1 MSVVLKASNVVKKF
15 PGVIALNGCRLDLQ
29 KGEVHA
35 LLGENGAGKSTMS
48 KVLSGIYK
56 FDSGELL
63 IDNKEVSINSV
74 EDAEFNGIS
83 IIHQEIVLI
92 PEMRIFE
99 NIFLGKELK
108 HIFNIT
114 NDKCMIEKAD
124 EFLSAFNFNISSQ
137 TKLGKLSIAQQQMV
151 EIIKAMSFHSRIV
164 FMDEPTSSL
173 TEKETHALFA
183 VIKRLTDQGVSIV
196 YISHKLDEIFAITD
210 RITVMRD
217 GKTIG
222 TVQTKDTNK
231 NELVS
236 MMVGREL
243 TNYYKRTYNDL
254 EKSPVALEV
263 KNIFGPPYIKDVS
276 FSLKKGEIL
285 GFAGLIGAGRSELM
299 KIIFAIEKKQSG
311 KIFLDGK
318 LLEASSVAQVMDAG
332 IALIPENR
340 KEEGLILENTVGYNM
355 TLCILSQFMKFF
367 AVNKKQESSIIDEYI
382 ASMSIKTKSKNQFIK
397 FLSGGNQQ
405 KVVLAKW
412 LAIKPKVL
420 ILDEPTRGVD
430 VGAKSEIYEI
440 IDSLAKSGVAII
452 IISSELTE
460 VIEMSD
466 RIIVMHE
473 GLIKGQLNKAD
484 FSQEKIMYL
493 AT

>member
-1 MSVVLKASNVVKKF
+1 
-15 PGVIALNGCRLDLQ
+15 
-29 KGEVHA
+29 
-35 LLGENGAGKSTMS
+35 
-48 KVLSGIYK
+48 
-56 FDSGELL
+56 
-63 IDNKEVSINSV
+63 
-74 EDAEFNGIS
+74 
-83 IIHQEIVLI
+83 
-92 PEMRIFE
+92 
-99 NIFLGKELK
+99 
-108 HIFNIT
+108 
-114 NDKCMIEKAD
+114 
-124 EFLSAFNFNISSQ
+124 
-137 TKLGKLSIAQQQMV
+137 
-151 EIIKAMSFHSRIV
+151 
-164 FMDEPTSSL
+164 
-173 TEKETHALFA
+173 
-183 VIKRLTDQGVSIV
+183 
-196 YISHKLDEIFAITD
+196 
-210 RITVMRD
+210 
-217 GKTIG
+217 
-222 TVQTKDTNK
+222 
-231 NELVS
+231 
-236 MMVGREL
+236 
-243 TNYYKRTYNDL
+243 
-254 EKSPVALEV
+254 
-263 KNIFGPPYIKDVS
+263 
-276 FSLKKGEIL
+276 
-285 GFAGLIGAGRSELM
+285 M